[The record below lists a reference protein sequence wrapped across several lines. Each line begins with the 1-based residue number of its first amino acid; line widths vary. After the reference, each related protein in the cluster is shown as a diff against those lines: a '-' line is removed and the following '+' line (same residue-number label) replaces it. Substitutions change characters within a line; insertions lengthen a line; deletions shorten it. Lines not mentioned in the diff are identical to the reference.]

1 MDHLKEVARLN
12 LVLEL
17 VSECAGLADTAAVA
31 RAIGARLHWIVD
43 FERCTLA
50 IRRGGELLWC
60 VMTLGDEEMAP
71 LALLAAPSARSGLME
86 AAMSTGAPVCEGV
99 PMDVVA
105 YPLGEPGQHLGAL
118 CVERRTAGY
127 TYRDL
132 RLVHHICTSLG
143 AVLGRLA
150 HQELV
155 DRQRSDARALAI
167 LAERDRSDRADAA
180 TYANDAFLAMLGH
193 ELRNPLAPILAA
205 AELLR
210 RKSPDGPVP
219 EVEIIERQA
228 RHLDRLV
235 SDLLDVSRVTTG
247 KVSLLRTT
255 LDLAAVVAKAVEM
268 TRPLM
273 ERKGQT
279 LSVDLPT
286 TPLIINGDETRL
298 CQVISNLLN
307 NASIYSPAGSQ
318 VKLRAEALAGE
329 AMVSVS
335 DEGIGIPLD
344 MLESIFEMFVQGG
357 RSKELAPA
365 GLGLGLGVARTL
377 VELHGGRIR
386 ASSAGEGYGSR
397 FTVWLPALAPGDIT
411 DAPAPRRHG
420 ALPGTG
426 GPARRVLLVDDNVDA
441 ADMMGALARAA
452 GHVVE
457 IAYSP
462 EQALA
467 LADVFRPE
475 VAVLDIGLPAMDG
488 YQLALEVRARLG
500 DAPLTL
506 IALSGYGQER
516 DRERSRAHGFTA
528 HLVKPAEVSEL
539 LDLIAR
545 AGTAADVA

>member
-17 VSECAGLADTAAVA
+17 VSECAGLAGVPAVA
-31 RAIGARLHWIVD
+31 RAIGARLHWIVE
-43 FERCTLA
+43 FQRCTLA
-50 IRRGGELLWC
+50 LRSGGELLWC
-60 VMTLGDEEMAP
+60 VMEEGGQAIAP
-71 LALLAAPSARSGLME
+71 LAAAETPTARSALME
-86 AAMSTGAPVCEGV
+86 TAMSTGAPVFEGV
-99 PMDVVA
+99 PMHVVA
-105 YPLGEPGQHLGAL
+105 YPLGEPGQRLGAL
-118 CVERRTAGY
+118 CVERRTAAY
-127 TYRDL
+127 THRDL

-143 AVLGRLA
+143 VVLDRLA
-150 HQELV
+150 QQDLV
-155 DRQRSDARALAI
+155 DTQRRGARELAT

-210 RKSPDGPVP
+210 RKSQDGPIP
-219 EVEIIERQA
+219 EVEIIERQT

-268 TRPLM
+268 ARPSM

-279 LSVDLPT
+279 LSVDLPM
-286 TPLIINGDETRL
+286 TPLIIDGDETRL

-307 NASIYSPAGSQ
+307 NASIYSPARSR
-318 VKLRAEALAGE
+318 VKLKAEPLAGE

-335 DEGIGIPLD
+335 DEGIGIPID

-365 GLGLGLGVARTL
+365 GLGLGLGVARSL
-377 VELHGGRIR
+377 VELHGGRIH

-397 FTVWLPALAPGDIT
+397 FTVWLPALAPGAIT

-452 GHVVE
+452 GHDVE
-457 IAYSP
+457 IAYGP
-462 EQALA
+462 EQALV
-467 LADVFRPE
+467 LADAFRPE
-475 VAVLDIGLPAMDG
+475 VAVLDIGLPVMDG
-488 YQLALEVRARLG
+488 YQLALAVRARLG

-528 HLVKPAEVSEL
+528 HLVKPAAVSEL
-539 LDLIAR
+539 LELIAR
-545 AGTAADVA
+545 AGTAVNVA